1 MLAPSKQVF
10 NEYKK
15 LVVKM
20 NDDFVNTLRVWTMN
34 FYEMWKLLWV

>member
-20 NDDFVNTLRVWTMN
+20 NDEVTNTPN
-34 FYEMWKLLWV
+34 AKINYEFL